1 MIDLLIALME
11 KNREHTRI
19 DWQCRQ
25 RCGKSTNRRR
35 MLKINTN
42 RNKVSSSID
51 SSTYWTLLRK
61 ELVRL
66 KINQQKLHNLKLE
79 ENKIKRNTKCWRG
92 FTIARMFFHCWRKCW
107 MLQTLEEN
115 LVFSYKSR
123 RSISRLSSI
132 HTPRFLSI

>member
-11 KNREHTRI
+11 KNRQHTRI

-25 RCGKSTNRRR
+25 RCGKSKNRRR

-92 FTIARMFFHCWRKCW
+92 FTIARMFFHCWRKQCYIHL
-107 MLQTLEEN
+107 LQKIVFFLKN
-115 LVFSYKSR
+115 LKHSNLGAINKA
-123 RSISRLSSI
+123 
-132 HTPRFLSI
+132 